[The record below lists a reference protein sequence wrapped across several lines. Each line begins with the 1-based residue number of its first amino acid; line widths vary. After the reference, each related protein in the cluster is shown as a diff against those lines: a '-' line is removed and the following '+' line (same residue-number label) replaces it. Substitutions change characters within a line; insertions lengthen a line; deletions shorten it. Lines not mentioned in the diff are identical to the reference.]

1 MPETRLKETQPPMS
15 GCFFVVCEPKTLNL
29 TKKGALL
36 PTYLVVLQ
44 HSLLMGFEFL
54 DVFCQILEDIC
65 CFNEALLLFQ
75 TKR

>member
-44 HSLLMGFEFL
+44 HSLSLEKRFL
-54 DVFCQILEDIC
+54 NLKVAQWMNHFLSEDILE
-65 CFNEALLLFQ
+65 
-75 TKR
+75 

>member
-15 GCFFVVCEPKTLNL
+15 GYFFVVCEPKTLNL

-44 HSLLMGFEFL
+44 HSLLFL
-54 DVFCQILEDIC
+54 SIWGIWMLSEVAVCKFG
-65 CFNEALLLFQ
+65 
-75 TKR
+75 

>member
-44 HSLLMGFEFL
+44 HSLFVSLSIAFTSQDKPRSIGELIGF
-54 DVFCQILEDIC
+54 DYSC
-65 CFNEALLLFQ
+65 
-75 TKR
+75 

>member
-44 HSLLMGFEFL
+44 HSLLFL
-54 DVFCQILEDIC
+54 SIWGIWMLSEVAVCKFG
-65 CFNEALLLFQ
+65 
-75 TKR
+75 

>member
-44 HSLLMGFEFL
+44 HSLFL
-54 DVFCQILEDIC
+54 GEQQEER
-65 CFNEALLLFQ
+65 NEEVLGPEI
-75 TKR
+75 